1 MAYQVM
7 AVYLLVAIV
16 GVFVSSTAA
25 YTKPNR
31 GILFENCPR
40 GTIPSNGF
48 LDPAVGK
55 ILFSCRKAPTPVRKC
70 VLLDED
76 DPTQSNGCPPNFA
89 VVGIDR
95 QRPICCQFKG
105 ISLTDCLL
113 MRNLYSYK
121 LGFDIKIPEGYAVV
135 SRRNYGSCRADPT
148 VFRLEICKLTQKM
161 AYPNTYHM
169 V

>member
-1 MAYQVM
+1 MAYQAM

-31 GILFENCPR
+31 GILFENCPI
-40 GTIPSNGF
+40 GTIPGNAF

-55 ILFSCRKAPTPVRKC
+55 ILLSCRKAPSPVGKC

-89 VVGIDR
+89 FVGIDR
-95 QRPICCQFKG
+95 QRPICCQFQG
-105 ISLTDCLL
+105 IHITDCRLT
-113 MRNLYSYK
+113 RHLYSTK
-121 LGFDIKIPEGYAVV
+121 IGFDIKVPEGYAVV
-135 SRRNYGSCRADPT
+135 GRQNYGSCRADPT
-148 VFRLEICKLTQKM
+148 VFRVIFCKLTQEM
-161 AYPNTYHM
+161 AYTNTYHM
-169 V
+169 M